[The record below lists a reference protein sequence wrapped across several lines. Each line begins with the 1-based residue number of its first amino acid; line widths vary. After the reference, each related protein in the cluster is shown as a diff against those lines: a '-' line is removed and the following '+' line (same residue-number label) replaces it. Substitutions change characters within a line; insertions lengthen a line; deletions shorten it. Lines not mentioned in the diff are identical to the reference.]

1 VLKVALPEQ
10 IGGDLAEKADGG
22 ARFGC
27 SDSGID
33 PASADMGFKRYGS
46 TSRSMPDKINQRF
59 SNNSYHELTPL
70 VQAYTT
76 EGEQ

>member
-1 VLKVALPEQ
+1 MLKVALPEQ
-10 IGGDLAEKADGG
+10 IGGDLAEKTDGG
-22 ARFGC
+22 SCFSGG
-27 SDSGID
+27 DSGID

-46 TSRSMPDKINQRF
+46 TSRSVPDKINQRF